1 MLLDEFL
8 YYLKPRNIDNENVIK
23 LCEAVV
29 TKCQNTYIKISE
41 DRLINLLDKLKFDQ
55 DSQEGDLFDLVNY
68 TKSFFKQSDSEGL
81 LINPDYIKIFTDF
94 KVSEKSHIDNSLF
107 GDIVFLRYKLKYLLT
122 PNYLYDS
129 LLHELGCDV
138 QNKISEHLRNNK
150 FSYKD
155 IYVSLIKSTCLIITA
170 VSDNDIMISDCVKQL
185 HYGLEVT
192 VRR

>member
-8 YYLKPRNIDNENVIK
+8 YYLKPRNINNENVIK

-29 TKCQNTYIKISE
+29 TKCQNTYIEISE
-41 DRLINLLDKLKFDQ
+41 DRLRDLLDKLKFDQ

-68 TKSFFKQSDSEGL
+68 TKSFFKQTDCEGL

-94 KVSEKSHIDNSLF
+94 KISEKSHIDNSLF
-107 GDIVFLRYKLKYLLT
+107 GDIVFLRNTLKNILT
-122 PNYLYDS
+122 PNYLYNS
-129 LLHELGCDV
+129 LLCELKCDV
-138 QNKISEHLRNNK
+138 QNKISEYLRNNK

-155 IYVSLIKSTCLIITA
+155 ISVDLIKSSCLIITT
-170 VSDNDIMISDCVKQL
+170 VSDNDIMIADCVKQL